1 MLGYFET
8 TKLIYMTGLL
18 LIYIYY
24 IFNRFALVSEIKQNL
39 GFLAV
44 LFSVYGLGIGL
55 GFGKIAILLLFL
67 ITEIFLYFYAEAPFK
82 TIWWPPLIPAGLLA
96 FGGIFMGAHYML
108 SGPLFLTSSLYL
120 VFLGLSLK
128 RGYLRFW
135 NGLLVGTVFLAF
147 ALIDLILRHYEGV
160 WFKVPLYQAYGHLV
174 LAGLA
179 IMVFFILEMTL
190 RNYEMGYMSSSKELR
205 EQLLTEQYEEIQSV
219 YLNMRGWRH
228 DYHNHI
234 QMLKATLDKGQ
245 YEAARTYL
253 DTIEEALHRVD
264 THVKS
269 GNVMVD
275 AILNSKL
282 TLAEKKQIKISCE
295 AYLPDKLFISDVDL
309 CTILGNVLD
318 NATESCEKVEPSQ
331 RFIRIYLALN
341 HSQFYLSV
349 QNAAAETLE
358 PKKGHFKSTKGDHRG
373 LGTKRMAAVVDK
385 WEGFMSLSQQPGV
398 FATEISMPIPE

>member
-8 TKLIYMTGLL
+8 TKLIYMTVILF
-18 LIYIYY
+18 IYIYY
-24 IFNRFALVSEIKQNL
+24 IFNRFALVSECKQNL

-44 LFSVYGLGIGL
+44 LFTVYGLGIGL
-55 GFGKIAILLLFL
+55 AFGKIAILLLFL

-82 TIWWPPLIPAGLLA
+82 SIWWPPFIPAGLLA
-96 FGGIFMGAHYML
+96 LGGFLIGTHPIF
-108 SGPLFLTSSLYL
+108 SGMVFLTSSLYI

-128 RGYLRFW
+128 RGYLKLW
-135 NGLLVGTVFLAF
+135 NGLCVGVLFLVF
-147 ALIDLILRHYEGV
+147 ALMDLSLRHFEGL
-160 WFKVPLYQAYGHLV
+160 WFKMPLYQAYGHLL

-190 RNYEMGYMSSSKELR
+190 KNYEMGYMTTSKELR
-205 EQLLTEQYEEIQSV
+205 EQLLTERYEEIQSV

-245 YEAARTYL
+245 HEAARSYL

-269 GNVMVD
+269 GNVMAD

-282 TLAEKKQIKISCE
+282 TLAENKQIKISCE
-295 AYLPDKLFISDVDL
+295 AYLPSKLFISDVDL
-309 CTILGNVLD
+309 CTLLGNVLD
-318 NATESCEKVEPSQ
+318 NAIESCEKIDPSK

-341 HSQFYLSV
+341 QAQFYLSV
-349 QNAAAETLE
+349 QNAGVEEVELKKET
-358 PKKGHFKSTKGDHRG
+358 FKSTKGENHG
-373 LGTKRMAAVVDK
+373 LGTKRMAAVVGK
-385 WEGFMSLSQQPGV
+385 WEGFMSLNQQPGV
-398 FATEISMPIPE
+398 FATEISIPLPE